1 VDITSLAGRVRGRL
15 RPALATGAP
24 EGPTQPSATA
34 VLSDDEKHVI
44 AEVRMLTM
52 VSTERLLANMDAV
65 AYAVERG
72 VPGAIVECGVWRGGS
87 VLAMIRVLQRLGVTD
102 RDVYLYDTFEGMT
115 APTAEDTSP
124 FERPAE
130 QTWAETPDGTTAWGW
145 AFDKEIY
152 DLDFVRD
159 VILKS
164 GYPEKR
170 LHFVKGPV
178 EETMPDT
185 LPTGIA
191 VLRLDTDWYES
202 TLHELTHLYPL
213 MPSGAVLIVDDFGHW
228 EGARRAVEEYF
239 STAADPILLTRTD
252 YSGRMGVKH

>member
-1 VDITSLAGRVRGRL
+1 LVDITSLAGRVRGRL

-145 AFDKEIY
+145 AF
-152 DLDFVRD
+152 
-159 VILKS
+159 
-164 GYPEKR
+164 
-170 LHFVKGPV
+170 VKGPV